1 MVIPY
6 LDISL
11 SRYLMRIIPLVIPYL
26 NISSSGYIM
35 RIISMV
41 SHYLNIS
48 LSRYLMIMRLALIFE
63 GAGMEMSQKLM
74 WITILLSKY
83 VYCTKC
89 KKLITKKNIC
99 TNLLCTLRD
108 RNNKRLKYICTTMI
122 SAYLFLCQYN
132 ITQPL
137 IWLF

>member
-41 SHYLNIS
+41 SHEGNS
-48 LSRYLMIMRLALIFE
+48 LSRYLLIMMLALILE

-74 WITILLSKY
+74 
-83 VYCTKC
+83 
-89 KKLITKKNIC
+89 
-99 TNLLCTLRD
+99 
-108 RNNKRLKYICTTMI
+108 
-122 SAYLFLCQYN
+122 
-132 ITQPL
+132 
-137 IWLF
+137 